1 MNSNENLPGNS
12 ESSSS
17 NTSSGKSSGD
27 LHHLRHD
34 WRWLTGGSVVGLAV
48 VIGCASAI
56 DFRGSGR
63 EAGSAFQHTERFEKH
78 HTHHLFEK
86 DKPFTRRLAAE
97 AGDEPM
103 HNNGKIRMPISV
115 TVEGDMEIV
124 ISRDTNLIFSITAES
139 EVTRLQG
146 YVQGGEGLESFPGV
160 QIDVPALAAGETHMM
175 ELTVPAKSGSLY
187 FRLVGDFSE
196 KTMSGAYEIKVVNPK
211 EVKAASKRNTPT
223 DMNEAPTQDSSGM
236 LVQPMKASE

>member
-1 MNSNENLPGNS
+1 MNSK
-12 ESSSS
+12 ESKASSRKIH
-17 NTSSGKSSGD
+17 G
-27 LHHLRHD
+27 RD
-34 WRWLTGGSVVGLAV
+34 WRWMTGGSVIGLAV

-63 EAGSAFQHTERFEKH
+63 ESGSQFSHTERMEKH

-103 HNNGKIRMPISV
+103 HNEGKIRMPISV

-124 ISRDTNLIFSITAES
+124 ISRDTNLIFSITAET

-146 YVQGGEGLESFPGV
+146 HIQGGEGLEGFPGV
-160 QIDVPALAAGETHMM
+160 QIDIPQLAAGEVHML
-175 ELTVPAKSGSLY
+175 ELNVPAKSGSLY

-196 KTMSGAYEIKVVNPK
+196 KTMSGTFEIKVVNPK
-211 EVKAASKRNTPT
+211 EVKAASAKPAPA
-223 DMNEAPTQDSSGM
+223 DMREAPVTDSSGL
-236 LVQPMKASE
+236 LVQPMKSSPAQ